1 MKFTR
6 FLIGII
12 FLLPLVVS
20 NSAFAQYSYT
30 GIDVYPAFPSGSTH
44 NRVLLIDST
53 RNFTIS
59 ENTTLNTLE
68 VKVTDASFN
77 TLHAVNLPSLG
88 GGDIKVMEVR
98 PDQTLYL
105 CYRDTGS
112 FFGDS
117 LHLARIDT
125 AGNILMQSSLLFS
138 TLQGHQMGF
147 TVTSQGDLLFLRTQS
162 QSTDLL
168 LLHIDAN
175 GNFISDNALPFSVN
189 YQTFPQSYR
198 NRNYEVDDLGF
209 IYIKIDSVGEWGPFS
224 FDYQMSRYLYKVAMD
239 GSIVW
244 QVSFPYT
251 PTATDATFHD
261 LDQMV
266 LLGDTLMLM
275 GETTYDTYADE
286 GLSAKIQPTILFYD
300 TSGTLIATYIS
311 QDSIIGNSN
320 LVDNYCD
327 YPLFYKGKSPSGD
340 LIFTQQFVDN
350 GTPIETNPKVIA
362 INPQTMNLSFDFD
375 LIHLYDPSL
384 TYLNTVYT
392 PGLVIFNY
400 PPGELSCFANYEL
413 DFINTPYYEECVQF
427 RLDAS
432 GNILYTD
439 TSMALYPGY
448 QDFTHISSSNG
459 NIKLPWIYQSGSTI
473 FPANFRWCYDCSETV
488 SGRLY
493 LDSLGDCTDASD
505 PAFPAQLLSIDN
517 GMHYLFTNINGDYLA
532 FLDSGPH
539 TIEPVV
545 QNYSFWYSPCVSIP
559 LNVNAPASPNVSTGN
574 DMPLSLLPNVH
585 EIEIYVSGSTP
596 NPGFS
601 TSATVVVKNNGTVP
615 ESGIVEYW
623 YTDSIFDF
631 TSATPAPDSI
641 STGYLSWNYYNIPIY
656 GINNYSIEFQVPT
669 SVSLGYQF
677 DLFGKAGD
685 VTIDTLP
692 INNTSIHN
700 GVVTGSYDPNDKQVW
715 PKGTG
720 PEGYIT
726 PQDSLLEYLV
736 RFQNTGTDTA
746 LIVRIEDM
754 IDEDLDLATLQIGIA
769 SHPYT
774 VQLNGRKLIFTFDN
788 IMLPDSGANFAASN
802 GLIQYF
808 IEQKPGLTIGT
819 EIKNIAAIYFDFNAP
834 IITNMVTNTID
845 WATGVEEPITN
856 LNGNKLVVYPNPFGE
871 NIELLWN
878 INPEES
884 VISSTLY
891 SIQGQMLADLSS
903 IFKTH
908 SGKTDISWATSALPP
923 GIYILKTTFTSE
935 NQILRIIK
943 F

>member
-1 MKFTR
+1 MKFNR

-12 FLLPLVVS
+12 FLLSLAVS

-44 NRVLLIDST
+44 NMVLLIDST

-77 TLHAVNLPSLG
+77 TLHTVNLNSLG
-88 GGDIKVMEVR
+88 GGDFKVMEVR
-98 PDQTLYL
+98 PDKTLYL

-125 AGNILMQSSLLFS
+125 AGNLLMQSSLLFS

-147 TVTSQGDLLFLRTQS
+147 TVTSQGHILFLRTQS

-175 GNFISDNALPFSVN
+175 GNFISDNVLPFSVS
-189 YQTFPQSYR
+189 YQSFPQSYR

-300 TSGTLIATYIS
+300 TSGTLIATYFS

-327 YPLFYKGKSPSGD
+327 YPLFYKGKSPAGD
-340 LIFTQQFVDN
+340 LIFTQQFVEN

-362 INPQTMNLSFDFD
+362 VNPQTMNLSYNFD
-375 LIHLYDPSL
+375 LLPLYDPSL
-384 TYLNTVYT
+384 TYLDLDYSPN
-392 PGLVIFNY
+392 LIMFNY
-400 PPGELSCFANYEL
+400 PPGELSCFSYYQIHPN
-413 DFINTPYYEECVQF
+413 NTFSEEFVQF

-432 GNILYTD
+432 GNILFAD
-439 TSMALYPGY
+439 TSMSMSPFHN
-448 QDFTHISSSNG
+448 DFTHLSQANG
-459 NIKLPWIYQSGSTI
+459 NIKTTWVFQTGSVLY
-473 FPANFRWCYDCSETV
+473 PANYRWCYNCSETV
-488 SGRLY
+488 TGRLY
-493 LDSLGDCTDASD
+493 NDILSDCADASD
-505 PAFPAQLLSIDN
+505 PAFPAHLLSFDN
-517 GMHYLFTNINGDYLA
+517 GTHYQFTDGFGNYLA
-532 FLDSGPH
+532 YLDSGPH

-545 QNYSFWYSPCVSIP
+545 YNFPFWYSPCVNLP
-559 LNVNAPASPNVSTGN
+559 LIVNAPNSPNVSSGN
-574 DMPLSLLPNVH
+574 DMPLSFLPNVH
-585 EIEIYVSGSTP
+585 EIKAYATIVGTR
-596 NPGFS
+596 PGYS
-601 TSATVVVKNNGTVP
+601 NGTCAMVENNGTVP
-615 ESGIVEYW
+615 ETGVLEYF
-623 YTDSIFDF
+623 YTDSIFDYL
-631 TSATPAPDSI
+631 SAVPAPDSI
-641 STGYLSWNYYNIPIY
+641 SAGYLAWNYYNLQPFSNLTATIHFYIPATVPLGQPFELKSIA
-656 GINNYSIEFQVPT
+656 GNIN
-669 SVSLGYQF
+669 
-677 DLFGKAGD
+677 
-685 VTIDTLP
+685 IDTFPL
-692 INNTSIHN
+692 NNTSIYN
-700 GVVTGSYDPNDKQVW
+700 GIVNGSWDPNDKQVW

-726 PQDSLLEYLV
+726 PQDSLLEYLI

-788 IMLPDSGANFAASN
+788 IMLPDSGANFVASN

-808 IEQKPGLTIGT
+808 IEQKPGLPIGT
-819 EIKNIAAIYFDFNAP
+819 EIKNLAAIYFDFNAP
-834 IITNMVTNTID
+834 VLTNTVVNTID
-845 WATGVEEPITN
+845 WATEVEDPKNVSTQ
-856 LNGNKLVVYPNPFGE
+856 NKLVAYPNPFNGKLE
-871 NIELLWN
+871 ILWDYREAITKLTLWN
-878 INPEES
+878 I
-884 VISSTLY
+884 Y
-891 SIQGQMLADLSS
+891 GQQVKDFTYLVKGSL
-903 IFKTH
+903 
-908 SGKTDISWATSALPP
+908 SGKTEIGTHVSDLSG
-923 GIYILKTTFTSE
+923 GIYFLKLETSKSTE
-935 NQILRIIK
+935 IIK
-943 F
+943 LLKY